1 MFDSGFNSPLQQL
14 NIFKK
19 RFILD
24 VWQGSKY
31 ASAIHAPISIRRLS
45 IAIFKFLIKKSSDI
59 SDSFA
64 LLGTNKVY
72 TYVVII
78 LTPNLISEYITFML

>member
-1 MFDSGFNSPLQQL
+1 MFDSGFNLPLQQL

-31 ASAIHAPISIRRLS
+31 ASAIHAPISIGR
-45 IAIFKFLIKKSSDI
+45 AIFKFLIKKISDI

-64 LLGTNKVY
+64 LLSTNKVY
-72 TYVVII
+72 TYAVII
-78 LTPNLISEYITFML
+78 LTPNLISEYITFMV